1 MSDGGM
7 KMPKKPGWMIMTLS
21 ATLALG
27 ACGQTEQKTDS
38 HANHEAHETH
48 TSADQL
54 EQTTSPGVAPA
65 FLKETD
71 SSIQTIYLSVAK
83 HRDLLE
89 KMPGYCGCGESAGH
103 TSNYDCFI
111 ADQMADGKTTWTTH
125 GITCGTCLDIAA
137 QSIVAFQ
144 QGTPVKK
151 IRSDIDAAYAKT
163 GAKPTPTP
171 AL

>member
-7 KMPKKPGWMIMTLS
+7 KMPKKTGWMVMTLS

-27 ACGQTEQKTDS
+27 ACGQAEQKTDS
-38 HANHEAHETH
+38 HANHEAHATH

-54 EQTTSPGVAPA
+54 EQTTSPAIAPA

-83 HRDLLE
+83 HQDLLE
-89 KMPGYCGCGESAGH
+89 KMPCYCGCGESAGH

-111 ADQMADGKTTWTTH
+111 ADQTADGKTTWTTH

-137 QSIVAFQ
+137 QSIVAYQ